1 MTARPPASE
10 TLRVMTFNIRGFY
23 HPDDGINQ
31 WEHREA
37 LNLATIR
44 RAAPDIIGL
53 QEAQTGNLKAYHR
66 ELRDYWW
73 TAWPE
78 YGDAP
83 PHEWPAIFWRPDA
96 VTPVDSGGFWVS
108 ETPERHSRSWATDCI
123 RSAAW
128 VAFRAVASGAA
139 FVLLNTHLDHRSA
152 EARVEGARLIARR
165 LDALQ
170 ADGRAAIVT
179 GDFNDDPGSPA
190 YGVFAAAGF
199 ADAHVAAG
207 GSADALESYTNH
219 GWRGYP
225 FDRPD
230 HRPRRIDWI
239 LTRGGAA
246 ATAAVRSCAIV
257 RDAAPPV
264 YASDHYPVVAG
275 IELAM
280 GW

>member
-1 MTARPPASE
+1 VGE

-23 HPDDGINQ
+23 HPDDGVNQ
-31 WEHREA
+31 WRHREA
-37 LNLATIR
+37 LNIATIR
-44 RAAPDIIGL
+44 RAAPDMIGV

-66 ELRDYWW
+66 ELREYWW
-73 TAWPE
+73 AAWPE

-83 PHEWPAIFWRPDA
+83 PHEWPAIYWRPD
-96 VTPVDSGGFWVS
+96 VVQPIDSGGFWLS
-108 ETPERHSRSWATDCI
+108 ETPERHSRSWNTDCI
-123 RSAAW
+123 RSASW
-128 VAFRAVASGAA
+128 VAFRWAASGAE

-152 EARVEGARLIARR
+152 EARIEGARLIVRR

-190 YGVFAAAGF
+190 YQTFVDAGF
-199 ADAHVAAG
+199 ADAYVAAG
-207 GSADALESYTNH
+207 YSDEPLDSYTNH

-230 HRPRRIDWI
+230 DRPRRIDWI
-239 LTRGGAA
+239 MTRGGASTNA
-246 ATAAVRSCAIV
+246 STTSCEIA

-264 YASDHYPVVAG
+264 YPSDHYPVVADVA
-275 IELAM
+275 LARPE
-280 GW
+280 